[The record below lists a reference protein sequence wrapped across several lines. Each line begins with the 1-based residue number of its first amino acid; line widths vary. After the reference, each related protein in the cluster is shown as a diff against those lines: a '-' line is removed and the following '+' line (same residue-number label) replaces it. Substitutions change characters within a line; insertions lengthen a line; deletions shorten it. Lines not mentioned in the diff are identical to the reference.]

1 MTKLRAPFLLLIL
14 AFLAAS
20 LPGLSAPL
28 TSTPP
33 ALCAAGGS
41 ATELPFLIPAA
52 SDRILPINHP
62 KCGNCSVAVCRGAVD
77 FSQCGV
83 APNGQLMH
91 CDDAGTCPV
100 DGLLNCSC
108 AVNEF

>member
-20 LPGLSAPL
+20 LPSLSAPL
-28 TSTPP
+28 AAAPP
-33 ALCAAGGS
+33 ALCAASGS
-41 ATELPFLIPAA
+41 ATELPAFLTPPVDKIGPLN
-52 SDRILPINHP
+52 RP
-62 KCGNCSVAVCRGAVD
+62 KCGSCSVAVCRGTVD

-83 APNGQLMH
+83 APDGRLMF
-91 CDDAGTCPV
+91 CDAAGTCPV

-108 AVNEF
+108 TANLS